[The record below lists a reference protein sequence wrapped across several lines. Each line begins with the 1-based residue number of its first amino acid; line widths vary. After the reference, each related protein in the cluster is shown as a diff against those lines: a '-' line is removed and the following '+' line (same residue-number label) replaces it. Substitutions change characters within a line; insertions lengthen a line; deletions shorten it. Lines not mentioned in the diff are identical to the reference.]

1 VLDID
6 GDARSVRGS
15 SAVARLTGSHLLC
28 ERGALVAVAVGLGWC
43 SGDYA
48 APRGMLVAAPP
59 TERFDPPGR
68 AGVGVARDTLGLVGT
83 IGGALQRNVEA
94 IWGESPHERR
104 GCRELLD
111 RCTGAALV
119 GERGHCA
126 VEARRSAKS
135 GLVRPASAAP
145 DRYRWHSPLRPQ
157 FDKAVQALVQRAAAC
172 PKVRIEPKVGVLA
185 IHRPDGRKHGEA
197 SPRQGIDAGR
207 ILSDV
212 LDLARRGSATVRMIR
227 TRLVLAAIA
236 AAATTGLATGQP
248 DS

>member
-1 VLDID
+1 
-6 GDARSVRGS
+6 
-15 SAVARLTGSHLLC
+15 
-28 ERGALVAVAVGLGWC
+28 
-43 SGDYA
+43 
-48 APRGMLVAAPP
+48 MLVAAPP